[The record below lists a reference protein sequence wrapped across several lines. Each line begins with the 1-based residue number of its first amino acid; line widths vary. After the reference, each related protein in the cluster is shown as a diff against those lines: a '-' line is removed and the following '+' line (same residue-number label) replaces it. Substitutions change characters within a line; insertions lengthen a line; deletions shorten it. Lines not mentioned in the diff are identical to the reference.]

1 MRILY
6 VEDNQANLML
16 VQRLA
21 RLGSHVVISHPD
33 GETALT
39 QFEQDKPD
47 LVLIDV
53 QLGGAMN
60 GLDVVKALRTRG
72 HKTPIIA
79 LTAYAMVGDRD
90 RCLEAGCDAYLPKPL
105 PVEELV
111 EMFQR
116 YTLKSAADSTVP
128 ETAPKLDA
136 ASPPVQESA
145 SEAASAEEPVTI
157 AVVPTVLPAQQ
168 RAPEATNTE
177 ADKPVIPAVVP
188 ANKMEATKPAAE
200 TDSKNI

>member
-39 QFEQDKPD
+39 DFEQDKPD

-111 EMFQR
+111 ELFQR
-116 YTLKSAADSTVP
+116 YTPRPAADIPVSDT
-128 ETAPKLDA
+128 TPKPDA
-136 ASPPVQESA
+136 ARESL
-145 SEAASAEEPVTI
+145 SEAPSPEKPAAT

-168 RAPEATNTE
+168 SAPEATNTE

-188 ANKMEATKPAAE
+188 ASEMEATKPAAE
-200 TDSKNI
+200 TDSKNT

>member
-39 QFEQDKPD
+39 DFEQDKPD

-145 SEAASAEEPVTI
+145 EKPVTI

-168 RAPEATNTE
+168 SAPEATNTE

-188 ANKMEATKPAAE
+188 ASEMEATKPAAE
-200 TDSKNI
+200 TDSKNT